1 MKKDA
6 TPIQGGVLKDVIDQ
20 INHLNLL
27 FQLELCT

>member
-20 INHLNLL
+20 INHLNL